1 MGSEKGTHNEKNM
14 KLSQKL
20 LALSGVAL
28 ADYACCP
35 YDDYGIPDADCN
47 ISEKTPFSADET
59 WNGNSC
65 KAWEGNVDAS
75 FDGNDNNC
83 ASGEEDWSS
92 CGFQRH
98 FSWISAN
105 NALENQVTSSFFLDL
120 TGNNDGAFGSAVPL
134 AMNPSTSQSDGY
146 SVGGSPFLQGVC
158 KLFIPVT
165 RGNIASVS
173 IAGVHISGNGDAAYD
188 ANVSDNAVSGSR
200 NYQIDGT
207 AYCFSVV
214 NPSEFLSNFNGNDL
228 YLNNGNVAGFRSL
241 TAEGQAANLANDP
254 FDALTQTE
262 RQAGVE
268 NPLYGSPLFADQKT
282 YESLLGND
290 DDASNIVKKG
300 ANFDVVAHFN
310 HDFCTGFW
318 TPEEMQMPGDWGN
331 NDGGSVD
338 YPDGVVGD
346 ITHVHTDTTDKR
358 FVNPAAT
365 LGDMHDWNSRYTV
378 SGSTMTSPS
387 SAEVRWPNAGAYA
400 GYYSFV
406 ACANPD
412 TSDYGHT
419 NYSKFIYIAGDDTV
433 SEASCTGVIPA
444 VPADTRAC
452 LESAL
457 GINQIVSSL
466 GNSMWRYE
474 CENELDA
481 SNVATDNF
489 TPEMRFNLRQ
499 AGSNIRN
506 CGPGTMPDTDNAR
519 CSWNWNFKGYQEGSP
534 AANVANQDPE
544 SYFMRSNPKA
554 YAVWGADAE
563 NNNVAAWGEPSSMT
577 QSKDISVTIN
587 NRAGTI
593 GGINVG
599 DPSLTAVANDVPA
612 VYINGGA
619 GSISGNT
626 YSFTLKCNVEGGTVR
641 DVFPDCYQGEEIH
654 LSAEVT
660 YPENYSGDW
669 IDVMA
674 DPWLTEATI
683 A

>member
-35 YDDYGIPDADCN
+35 YDDYGIPDGDCN
-47 ISEKTPFSADET
+47 VSEKTPFSADET

-83 ASGEEDWSS
+83 SSGEEDWSS

-105 NALENQVTSSFFLDL
+105 NVAENQVQTEFVLSL
-120 TGNNDGAFGSAVPL
+120 TGNQSGAFAGDGVPL

-173 IAGVHISGNGDAAYD
+173 IAGVHISGNGDAAFD
-188 ANVSDNAVSGSR
+188 ANVNDNNTPASR
-200 NYQIDGT
+200 TYEIDGT

-214 NPSEFLSNFNGNDL
+214 NPSEFLSNYNGNDL
-228 YLNNGNVAGFRSL
+228 YLNNGNVAGFRSA
-241 TAEGQAANLANDP
+241 AEEGDAAALANDP
-254 FDALTQTE
+254 FDALTQTA

-268 NPLYGSPLFADQKT
+268 SPLYGSPLAADQKL
-282 YESLLGND
+282 YEDLIGSD
-290 DDASNIVKKG
+290 DDASNIVTKG

-419 NYSKFIYIAGDDTV
+419 NYSKFIYIAGDNIGA
-433 SEASCTGVIPA
+433 EPLCTGNA
-444 VPADTRAC
+444 VASETQDC
-452 LESAL
+452 LESPL
-457 GINQIVSSL
+457 GINQIVPSL

-474 CENELDA
+474 CENESA
-481 SNVATDNF
+481 GGFF

-506 CGPGTMPDTDNAR
+506 CGPGTLPDTDDAR
-519 CSWNWNFKGYQEGSP
+519 CSWNWNFKGHDENGST
-534 AANVANQDPE
+534 ATTDPE
-544 SYFMRSNPKA
+544 GYFMRSNPKA
-554 YAVWGADAE
+554 YAVWGASSE
-563 NNNVAAWGEPSSMT
+563 NDNVAAWGNPSAMT
-577 QSKDISVTIN
+577 QSKAITVTIN
-587 NRAGTI
+587 NRDGNLGSGVATEAQ
-593 GGINVG
+593 
-599 DPSLTAVANDVPA
+599 LTAVANDVPTK
-612 VYINGGA
+612 YIDGGA
-619 GSISGNT
+619 GTIANNV
-626 YSFTLKCNVEGGTVR
+626 YSFTLKCNVAGGNVR

-654 LSAEVT
+654 LSAEVSVPVD
-660 YPENYSGDW
+660 YDGDW
-669 IDVMA
+669 INVMA
-674 DPWLTEATI
+674 DPWLTQATI